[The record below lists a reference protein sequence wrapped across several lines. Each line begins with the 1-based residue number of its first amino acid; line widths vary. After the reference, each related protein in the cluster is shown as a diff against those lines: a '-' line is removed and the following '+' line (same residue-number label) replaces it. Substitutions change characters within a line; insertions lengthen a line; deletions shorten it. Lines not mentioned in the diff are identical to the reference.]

1 MFRTHTDEMAGLPGM
16 FGEGLA
22 HWHAVSRSLATH
34 WYHVSIKQRH
44 EDRFISQVEM
54 LNDETKLFELISAQG
69 PDLVIDELQVVSP
82 PWINKSGSWRMER
95 LTSVSVG
102 YDKNEVP
109 VCLMEVESGAVYTD
123 VHDPSFNASTLIN
136 LRKIY

>member
-1 MFRTHTDEMAGLPGM
+1 MFRTHNTDIAGLPGM

-44 EDRFISQVEM
+44 EDRFVSQVEM
-54 LNDETKLFELISAQG
+54 LNDETKLFELITAQG
-69 PDLVIDELQVVSP
+69 EDFVLDELQVVSP
-82 PWINKSGSWRMER
+82 SWINKSGGWRMER

-102 YDKNEVP
+102 YDKNDIP
-109 VCLMEVESGAVYTD
+109 VCLMEVESGAVYVD
-123 VHDPSFNASTLIN
+123 VHDPTFDVSTLTN

>member
-34 WYHVSIKQRH
+34 WYHVSIKQRY
-44 EDRFISQVEM
+44 EDRLI
-54 LNDETKLFELISAQG
+54 ETKLFELISAQG

-102 YDKNEVP
+102 YDKKEVP
-109 VCLMEVESGAVYTD
+109 VCLLGVESGAVYTD
-123 VHDPSFNASTLIN
+123 VHDPTFDANTLTN

>member
-1 MFRTHTDEMAGLPGM
+1 MFRTQDVDLAGLPGM
-16 FGEGLA
+16 FGEGLT

-34 WYHVSIKQRH
+34 WYHVGIKLRH

-54 LNDETKLFELISAQG
+54 LNDETKLFELISTQG
-69 PDLVIDELQVVSP
+69 PDLVIDELQVVTP
-82 PWINKSGSWRMER
+82 PWINKIGSWRMER

-102 YDKNEVP
+102 YDKNEIP
-109 VCLMEVESGAVYTD
+109 VCLMEVESGAVYVD
-123 VHDPSFNASTLIN
+123 VHDPTFDASTLTN

>member
-1 MFRTHTDEMAGLPGM
+1 MFRTQDVDLAGLPGM
-16 FGEGLA
+16 FGEGLT
-22 HWHAVSRSLATH
+22 HWHGMSRSLATH

-54 LNDETKLFELISAQG
+54 LNDETKLFELISAQSE
-69 PDLVIDELQVVSP
+69 DLVIDELQVVTP
-82 PWINKSGSWRMER
+82 PWINKGKSWRMEK

-109 VCLMEVESGAVYTD
+109 VCLLEVESGAVYTD
-123 VHDPSFNASTLIN
+123 VHDLSFDASTLIN

>member
-1 MFRTHTDEMAGLPGM
+1 
-16 FGEGLA
+16 
-22 HWHAVSRSLATH
+22 
-34 WYHVSIKQRH
+34 
-44 EDRFISQVEM
+44 M

-69 PDLVIDELQVVSP
+69 PDLVIDELQVVTP

-95 LTSVSVG
+95 LISVSVG

-109 VCLMEVESGAVYTD
+109 VCLLRVESGAVYND
-123 VHDPSFNASTLIN
+123 VHDPTLDANTLTN